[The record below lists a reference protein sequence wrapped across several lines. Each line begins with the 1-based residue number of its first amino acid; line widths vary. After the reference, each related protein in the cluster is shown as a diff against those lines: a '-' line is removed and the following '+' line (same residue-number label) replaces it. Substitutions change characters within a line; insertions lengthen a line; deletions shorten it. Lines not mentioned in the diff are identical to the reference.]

1 MAETANTYYVTCPIC
16 RNELFKT
23 TFTSTEMVCPKC
35 HNDLS
40 IYVLGEAVIVSK
52 KKSHSIMDQALQK
65 RVMAYQRVF
74 LQKETEQMELI
85 EKS

>member
-1 MAETANTYYVTCPIC
+1 
-16 RNELFKT
+16 
-23 TFTSTEMVCPKC
+23 MVCPKC

-40 IYVLGEAVIVSK
+40 IYVMGEAVLISK
-52 KKSHSIMDQALQK
+52 KRSDNPMERAAKK
-65 RVMAYQRVF
+65 RLMAYQRVL

>member
-40 IYVLGEAVIVSK
+40 IYVMGEAVLISK
-52 KKSHSIMDQALQK
+52 KRFDNPMERAAKK
-65 RVMAYQRVF
+65 RLMAYQRVF
-74 LQKETEQMELI
+74 LQKETEQMELT

>member
-40 IYVLGEAVIVSK
+40 IYVLGEAVIVTK
-52 KKSHSIMDQALQK
+52 KKPDNALNKALRKRLMTYQSI
-65 RVMAYQRVF
+65 F
-74 LQKETEQMELI
+74 LQKEKEQMELM

>member
-40 IYVLGEAVIVSK
+40 IYVMGEAVIVTK
-52 KKSHSIMDQALQK
+52 KKPDNALNKALRKRLMTYQSI
-65 RVMAYQRVF
+65 F
-74 LQKETEQMELI
+74 LQKEKEQMELM